1 MAPTLKRVGGAY
13 LTSIAVDPAAAE
25 PLCCQLFFKIN
36 AVILLGNFESGA
48 RLLANDESMHSVG
61 YL

>member
-1 MAPTLKRVGGAY
+1 MAPTLQRVRAAY
-13 LTSIAVDPAAAE
+13 LTLIAVDQAAAE
-25 PLCCQLFFKIN
+25 PLCCQLFRKIY
-36 AVILLGNFESGA
+36 AVILLGDFESGA